1 MNDQTMNRRAF
12 PELTS
17 LHLPPQ
23 AAPIDRTESSA
34 ALAGT
39 PGVEAA
45 IFGGIGG
52 ILGGLAKKAACR
64 AICRC

>member
-23 AAPIDRTESSA
+23 AAPIDRTESPA
-34 ALAGT
+34 TLAGT
-39 PGVEAA
+39 PGIEAA
-45 IFGGIGG
+45 ANWISRIKR
-52 ILGGLAKKAACR
+52 LGCGVVCG
-64 AICRC
+64 C

>member
-1 MNDQTMNRRAF
+1 MNDQTMNRKAF

-45 IFGGIGG
+45 SWVSKIKR
-52 ILGGLAKKAACR
+52 LGCGVVCG
-64 AICRC
+64 C